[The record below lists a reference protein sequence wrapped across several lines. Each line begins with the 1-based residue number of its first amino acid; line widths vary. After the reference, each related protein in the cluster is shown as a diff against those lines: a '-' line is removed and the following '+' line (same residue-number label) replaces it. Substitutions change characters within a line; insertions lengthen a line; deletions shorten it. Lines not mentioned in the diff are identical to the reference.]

1 MNNNNK
7 LKVIVVSLFFIS
19 CAFFLVSGL
28 LTQMLPSHAL
38 AQSSEQQIT
47 EGKGKNPSET
57 VTYTQVEFSSLIG
70 DIFVNPRYTGRI
82 TTVRTFLKD
91 GSPRDNPVVDVR
103 ETKDGWEKV
112 VVSES
117 ESDAMELI
125 ATGKKGS
132 LKITLYKEQT
142 SSEVDKLQSLNQ
154 IVISFRHL
162 STTLI
167 TPGKEISNP
176 AGFEMGILDFKDDKF
191 INGEIIAIK
200 NNQVAVNL
208 HDLPPTVVNKDGIIR
223 VSLKTPDGSFL
234 GADLKA
240 WGYNILVGEIDVGKP
255 LPIKAEV
262 FGLPEDAKLKF
273 TFLPLPEQDITPNT
287 KTLTVKDINKGTPIA
302 KIVTSIPG
310 DQPLSVLVE
319 KVD

>member
-47 EGKGKNPSET
+47 EEKGKNPSET

-112 VVSES
+112 VVSEF
-117 ESDAMELI
+117 
-125 ATGKKGS
+125 
-132 LKITLYKEQT
+132 
-142 SSEVDKLQSLNQ
+142 DKLQSLNQ

-208 HDLPPTVVNKDGIIR
+208 HNLPPTVVNKDGMIR

-273 TFLPLPEQDITPNT
+273 TFVPLPEQDITPNT

-302 KIVTSIPG
+302 KIATSIPG